1 MTQLTSAAHTRAT
14 ALKKAAAAKQERA
27 VSNADKAIRH
37 LSVNGQ
43 DVTFRAV
50 ARAGNVSVNF
60 LYNNPELRHRIERL
74 RANTPGVGRTQPNR
88 QADIDSSSN
97 PVLRA
102 LTAQLAAEKKDRH
115 AEVTLLRAQLAAA
128 HGELLNLR
136 RTAAAAGALMSA
148 DLGASHR
155 PPALNVAQQPET
167 P

>member
-1 MTQLTSAAHTRAT
+1 
-14 ALKKAAAAKQERA
+14 
-27 VSNADKAIRH
+27 
-37 LSVNGQ
+37 
-43 DVTFRAV
+43 
-50 ARAGNVSVNF
+50 
-60 LYNNPELRHRIERL
+60 
-74 RANTPGVGRTQPNR
+74 VGRTQPNR